1 MFELDLQPSV
11 CLDLSREF
19 EVKPRS
25 SSLADSLD
33 EMSLLD
39 CIDEGLGVLG
49 RDDERKIYWRLLLI
63 EKMKESG
70 ANDKGILR
78 DPNGFLKAVEETF
91 GIGSWAIERAI
102 TQEVKKRFELHELE
116 SNNLVVVIKAAMH
129 RISEIENAY

>member
-1 MFELDLQPSV
+1 MFEFDLQPSV

-19 EVKPRS
+19 EIKPRS
-25 SSLADSLD
+25 PSLVDSLD
-33 EMSLLD
+33 EMALLD

-78 DPNGFLKAVEETF
+78 DPDGFLKAVEETF

-102 TQEVKKRFELHELE
+102 TQEVKKRFELRELE

-129 RISEIENAY
+129 RISEIRNSD